1 MESLVEALNL
11 GNEAESVL
19 QDGSTVVREREFT
32 TISTIGVNS
41 NDDKDG
47 GLYL

>member
-1 MESLVEALNL
+1 MEALNL
-11 GNEAESVL
+11 GNEAESEL
-19 QDGSTVVREREFT
+19 QDGSTVVREREFEFT